1 MWRVP
6 SKRLAQQPEVG
17 SKRARAVPPANI
29 AAGRGETARQ
39 VLFACQRH
47 LLKRRQES
55 VGGSSHPCS
64 ETTRGTQLPMG
75 GVSMRLAPNVL
86 PAVFFNKKTDIFCI
100 MCDMLLYMCPCWI
113 FSCVQAFLHGAG
125 VCPILRVCAC
135 HLNILPVV
143 SAFFTTPSAAIC
155 FPGTLGI
162 IDFLLPTASSPQAA
176 AGPNCFFSDD
186 SADSSPL
193 FPHTGA
199 TLSPDPGVAGRGA
212 REDGGQ
218 PVRPLLAVR
227 PLCLPQGHSPP
238 RPPPPR
244 PPPTTGPLPVFPG
257 GPPACQRPRLPWPG
271 LPATRGPRREVWVGL
286 RGEARRSGAAFVSF
300 LGEAH
305 GEVPRGRRPAT
316 GSSPRQERPVFGT
329 ACCWPI
335 PAISESNCQWWP
347 PGLRRRHPKSF
358 RASFCCRGSTQNSC
372 QHTTAHTGARLRMR
386 QPSTWPSPAGR
397 QGHCQLARVCHDQS
411 R

>member
-47 LLKRRQES
+47 LLKSRQES

-86 PAVFFNKKTDIFCI
+86 PAVFFLYKKTDMFCV

-218 PVRPLLAVR
+218 PVRPLPAVR
-227 PLCLPQGHSPP
+227 PLVPSAGAQPTPSAAASAAAHHRPAACVP
-238 RPPPPR
+238 RRAPGVPAPSSSLAGAACHPGPPPR
-244 PPPTTGPLPVFPG
+244 GMG
-257 GPPACQRPRLPWPG
+257 GPQRRSTPQWGRVCVLSG
-271 LPATRGPRREVWVGL
+271 RS
-286 RGEARRSGAAFVSF
+286 ARRGA
-300 LGEAH
+300 
-305 GEVPRGRRPAT
+305 PGRRPAT
-316 GSSPRQERPVFGT
+316 GSSPRQATEGT
-329 ACCWPI
+329 ACFWHSLLL
-335 PAISESNCQWWP
+335 A
-347 PGLRRRHPKSF
+347 HP
-358 RASFCCRGSTQNSC
+358 
-372 QHTTAHTGARLRMR
+372 
-386 QPSTWPSPAGR
+386 
-397 QGHCQLARVCHDQS
+397 CHF
-411 R
+411 